1 MRRSKALAM
10 VFLAATF
17 IVGVAAGVTVDRT
30 VVRDS
35 CRSSSD
41 RGSLRDYLGTQ
52 LQLSEAQRAAVD
64 SILDKRH
71 HDMSAVLD
79 PVRPQLDSIRVA
91 ARGEIFK
98 VLDSRQDSLF
108 QQMIDES
115 QRNKAKAE
123 ARRK

>member
-1 MRRSKALAM
+1 M
-10 VFLAATF
+10 VATF
-17 IVGVAAGVTVDRT
+17 IVGVATGVTVDRT
-30 VVRDS
+30 VVRDA

-41 RGSLRDYLGTQ
+41 RGSLREYLGTQ

-79 PVRPQLDSIRVA
+79 PVRPRLDSIRVA

-98 VLDSRQDSLF
+98 VLDSRQAPLF
-108 QQMIDES
+108 QHMIDES
-115 QRNKAKAE
+115 RQEKSKAE
-123 ARRK
+123 AKRK